1 MKHVFIIN
9 PTAGKTDS
17 RQKIYDMAEA
27 LRTKHDLDVQCIL
40 TKKQGHAT
48 EIAQRL
54 CDSGEE
60 LRSVSYTHLHAPRLR
75 PRLSGGAE
83 DHPRPD

>member
-27 LRTKHDLDVQCIL
+27 LRTKHDPR
-40 TKKQGHAT
+40 GHR
-48 EIAQRL
+48 Q
-54 CDSGEE
+54 
-60 LRSVSYTHLHAPRLR
+60 
-75 PRLSGGAE
+75 
-83 DHPRPD
+83 